1 MTSKIFCVL
10 SNDTNLTGFH
20 VDFEVSLTVSDLKD
34 AIRAKKDI
42 PGSAELTL
50 VRICKADVGG
60 LTADE
65 LERFRDLLL
74 LATYGES
81 PERTNDVDSTFCT
94 APGACVTKDGL
105 TFKVMNSMKKVSF
118 FTASLP
124 EEVYHVLVLVPPV
137 SQMLVPRVS
146 RMLSF
151 PALSTSAGVQIRK
164 VIAIYSSLP
173 DTLVISTLCGIFD
186 VSKYTLK
193 HKVNKVLV
201 DLSLD
206 SILILPG
213 DYIFE
218 PNIGCE
224 DLKIQGEAFPITPT
238 SKLKR
243 KFNPGS
249 PLTSLAK
256 KTRVD
261 TLASDDNESFAS
273 SESNNRSTKF
283 REIILTRDN
292 HCVVTRDYG
301 SVEAAHILAH
311 SWWNDVPGRRDKLPV
326 EIRNIIL
333 SLDGGID
340 NVSNGILLTPTLACA
355 FDEGKFSFEFR
366 DGHFYVIAIT
376 TEFLKLDG
384 TPMDEN
390 LRERS
395 DGTCWWSVENQP
407 DSRLV
412 DFHFRNSVFKH
423 MKGSA
428 WTEEDSDSEY
438 DRDEV
443 FSGKQRLDS
452 QHLVVDWITE

>member
-1 MTSKIFCVL
+1 
-10 SNDTNLTGFH
+10 
-20 VDFEVSLTVSDLKD
+20 
-34 AIRAKKDI
+34 
-42 PGSAELTL
+42 
-50 VRICKADVGG
+50 
-60 LTADE
+60 
-65 LERFRDLLL
+65 
-74 LATYGES
+74 
-81 PERTNDVDSTFCT
+81 
-94 APGACVTKDGL
+94 
-105 TFKVMNSMKKVSF
+105 MNSMKKVSF

-173 DTLVISTLCGIFD
+173 DTLLISVPTGQHGRPWHRILLFLQTLCGIFD

-452 QHLVVDWITE
+452 QHLVVDWITEVNSHTLDVPAAQE